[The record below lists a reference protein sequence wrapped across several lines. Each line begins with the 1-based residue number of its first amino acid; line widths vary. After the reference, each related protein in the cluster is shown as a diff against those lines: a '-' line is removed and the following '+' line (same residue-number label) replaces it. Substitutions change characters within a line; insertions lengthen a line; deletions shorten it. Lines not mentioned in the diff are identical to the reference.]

1 MLKFDRQVAALKERR
16 EAEEAKLV
24 ATRQKRWAGGSVELS
39 LRTNAHPLYTSFTNI
54 FGASISKATMRPNP
68 RWAGGWMRFQ
78 EENRLR
84 EERRRRLRCVPYFA
98 LDRKSIAIPIELVR
112 L

>member
-1 MLKFDRQVAALKERR
+1 
-16 EAEEAKLV
+16 
-24 ATRQKRWAGGSVELS
+24 
-39 LRTNAHPLYTSFTNI
+39 
-54 FGASISKATMRPNP
+54 MRPNP

>member
-24 ATRQKRWAGGSVELS
+24 ATRQKRWAGGW
-39 LRTNAHPLYTSFTNI
+39 T
-54 FGASISKATMRPNP
+54 
-68 RWAGGWMRFQ
+68 RFQ